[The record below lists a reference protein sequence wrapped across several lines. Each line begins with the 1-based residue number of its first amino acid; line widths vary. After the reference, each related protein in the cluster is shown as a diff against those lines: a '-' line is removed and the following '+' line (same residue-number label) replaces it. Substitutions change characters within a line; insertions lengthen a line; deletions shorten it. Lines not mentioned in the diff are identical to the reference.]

1 MRKVM
6 HRLTNENA
14 SYDCCTSKK
23 TQNNVQEVRNVKE
36 VRNAQEIDDVQEI
49 F

>member
-6 HRLTNENA
+6 HRLIDKSA

-23 TQNNVQEVRNVKE
+23 TQNNAQEVRNVKE
-36 VRNAQEIDDVQEI
+36 VRNAQKVDDAQEVS
-49 F
+49 